1 MSITLSAQFIITIE
15 LIPQESYLMDNYA
28 SDIPTLMQ
36 QERSMNSDNR
46 GNRAIIKHL
55 IPFSVNA
62 ALQRH
67 DLSVQ
72 VAGPNG
78 ALHRAVPSEE
88 DGQRILLLVQHN
100 QH

>member
-1 MSITLSAQFIITIE
+1 
-15 LIPQESYLMDNYA
+15 MDNYA

-36 QERSMNSDNR
+36 QGRSITFDEKH
-46 GNRAIIKHL
+46 AVPKHL
-55 IPFSVNA
+55 FPFSVNA

-67 DLSVQ
+67 DFGVQ

-78 ALHRAVPSEE
+78 PLHRALPSEE
-88 DGQRILLLVQHN
+88 DRQRILLLVQHH

>member
-1 MSITLSAQFIITIE
+1 
-15 LIPQESYLMDNYA
+15 MDNYA

-46 GNRAIIKHL
+46 GHRAIIKHL

-67 DLSVQ
+67 DLGVQ
-72 VAGPNG
+72 VAGANG
-78 ALHRAVPSEE
+78 ALHRALPSEE
-88 DGQRILLLVQHN
+88 DGQRVLLLVQHH